1 MPKSR
6 FQGKMYLEKEKKK
19 KKKSIIMLA
28 PTRYPQNARESVKR
42 LRVISNVI
50 DGQFP

>member
-1 MPKSR
+1 MTPKSR

-19 KKKSIIMLA
+19 SIIKLT